1 LDLCRLC
8 HGGGL
13 VKTRPSFSF
22 MPGDTLSEFF
32 QLPPDTTDPQAIDV
46 HGNQY
51 GLLASSKCFQGS
63 QMTCGTCHN
72 PHRNEEGM
80 LAEFSTRCMNC
91 HNSEHNNFCKLKNK
105 EKYNIA
111 SNCIDCHMPELTSRA
126 IMVLQQG
133 DNAPTPASMRTHFIT
148 VYPEETKKYLR
159 QRHK

>member
-1 LDLCRLC
+1 
-8 HGGGL
+8 
-13 VKTRPSFSF
+13 
-22 MPGDTLSEFF
+22 
-32 QLPPDTTDPQAIDV
+32 
-46 HGNQY
+46 
-51 GLLASSKCFQGS
+51 
-63 QMTCGTCHN
+63 
-72 PHRNEEGM
+72 
-80 LAEFSTRCMNC
+80 
-91 HNSEHNNFCKLKNK
+91 LKNK